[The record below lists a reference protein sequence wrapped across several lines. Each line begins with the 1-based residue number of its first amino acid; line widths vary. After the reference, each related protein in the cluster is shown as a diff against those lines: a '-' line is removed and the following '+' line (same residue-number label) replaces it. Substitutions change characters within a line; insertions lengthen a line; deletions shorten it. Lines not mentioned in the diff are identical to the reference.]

1 MVCISKRKINGGGV
15 LDSLMR
21 PFTVNKYGNERH
33 ARSLD
38 PNHFMQGYSFVG
50 PATEVKLR
58 NRIGDNIALNDL
70 DRTAEAHDRSYLR
83 EKEEYERDHNKPKHI
98 KNVWRADDVFIDKAR
113 NSKDDPIMGKITSKL
128 MATKKGLEVAQ
139 VLPTTTFSGFGA
151 EEEIT
156 DPVARLR
163 KLAQKESKPDKK
175 NSKKV
180 QKGGFLPLLAPV
192 GIAIASAV
200 GSKLAGDLYDFIKS
214 KITGSGYKVPHHK
227 TKAKRVQFVKEIVNS
242 IE

>member
-1 MVCISKRKINGGGV
+1 MVCINKRKINGGGV
-15 LDSLMR
+15 IDNLMR
-21 PFTVNKYGNERH
+21 PFTVNKYGDERH
-33 ARSLD
+33 SRSLD
-38 PNHFMQGYSFVG
+38 PNHFMQGYTFVG
-50 PATEVKLR
+50 PKTEVR
-58 NRIGDNIALNDL
+58 YRDQIGDNIPLNDL
-70 DRTAEAHDRSYLR
+70 DRTAEAHDRAYLR

-98 KNVWRADDVFIDKAR
+98 KNVWHADDVFIDRAR

-151 EEEIT
+151 EEENT
-156 DPVARLR
+156 DPVR
-163 KLAQKESKPDKK
+163 KLREMVKKEYKVEKK

-180 QKGGFLPLLAPV
+180 QEGGLAFLAPI

-227 TKAKRVQFVKEIVNS
+227 TKAKKVQFVKEIVNS